1 MIDSFV
7 SLKCSIPVDV
17 ICPDVISTN
26 CAYDRS
32 SSPKIC
38 HDASVSIVPVNPFAI
53 VTGPAVNPF
62 VNLASLF
69 AVGPTVIFSEIILYP
84 PCYLSLKDP
93 HCPRPNPL

>member
-32 SSPKIC
+32 SSPMIC
-38 HDASVSIVPVNPFAI
+38 HDASVSIVTVNPFAI
-53 VTGPAVNPF
+53 VTGPAVNPL
-62 VNLASLF
+62 VNSTPVSYTHLTL
-69 AVGPTVIFSEIILYP
+69 PTICSV
-84 PCYLSLKDP
+84 
-93 HCPRPNPL
+93 